1 MKKIFKT
8 TSLALAVAMG
18 VLAPSCGDFLDITPL
33 NAVVVENY
41 WEKKSEVESVIA
53 SCYYHMQDNGF
64 AQRVIAWGEL
74 RGDNLSET
82 STMQSQNQELYDYYI
97 NNITAENNWTS
108 WADFYTV
115 INLCNTILHYAPQAQ
130 QKDGN
135 YSEEELHTH
144 EAEAMSIRALCYFYL
159 VRTFKKVPL
168 VTQATI
174 GDDESFLV
182 EASSADAV
190 LEQITAD
197 LEWAESYI
205 WDRNFFDDVE
215 ERKGRFN
222 KQSVKA
228 LLADVCLWRGDYER
242 CAQLCQ
248 EVMDE
253 KMADYRMMQDEIAS
267 GNYLTANIEGMTT
280 LYNGYPLLDES
291 NGDHYPYNMT
301 FYTGNS
307 FESIFELQYEHEYRG
322 NNSGI
327 EFFYGNHEGLSRGL
341 VNAASYLVNQSQGS
355 LFADA
360 NDRRLFEATGYDG
373 VASNAYPVHK
383 YRCYISDDNSFSL
396 RVDPENWIVYRLTD
410 VMLMK
415 AEALAYLGGD
425 ENCQEA
431 FNLVTAV
438 NARACGGRSSLVY
451 NADQIKTLVLEERQ
465 RELLFE
471 GKRWYDLM
479 RMVLHSDN
487 PTGTM
492 STLRS
497 YVQRRYQSGGSDA
510 VARMGSLDNLYLPFN
525 QKEMDV
531 NPLLEADQNPAYV
544 NY

>member
-222 KQSVKA
+222 KQSVRA
-228 LLADVCLWRGDYER
+228 LLADVCLWRGDYAR
-242 CAQLCQ
+242 CAELCQ
-248 EVMDE
+248 GIIDE
-253 KMADYRMMQDEIAS
+253 KLADYATLQADMAA
-267 GNYLTANIEGMTT
+267 GNLTQYMYEGDVT
-280 LYNGYPLLDES
+280 LYNGYPLLNASSSDAGS
-291 NGDHYPYNMT
+291 MDYPNYMI

-307 FESIFELQYEHEYRG
+307 FESIFE
-322 NNSGI
+322 
-327 EFFYGNHEGLSRGL
+327 
-341 VNAASYLVNQSQGS
+341 
-355 LFADA
+355 
-360 NDRRLFEATGYDG
+360 RR
-373 VASNAYPVHK
+373 
-383 YRCYISDDNSFSL
+383 
-396 RVDPENWIVYRLTD
+396 
-410 VMLMK
+410 
-415 AEALAYLGGD
+415 
-425 ENCQEA
+425 
-431 FNLVTAV
+431 
-438 NARACGGRSSLVY
+438 
-451 NADQIKTLVLEERQ
+451 
-465 RELLFE
+465 
-471 GKRWYDLM
+471 
-479 RMVLHSDN
+479 
-487 PTGTM
+487 
-492 STLRS
+492 
-497 YVQRRYQSGGSDA
+497 
-510 VARMGSLDNLYLPFN
+510 
-525 QKEMDV
+525 
-531 NPLLEADQNPAYV
+531 
-544 NY
+544 

>member
-280 LYNGYPLLDES
+280 LYNGYP
-291 NGDHYPYNMT
+291 
-301 FYTGNS
+301 
-307 FESIFELQYEHEYRG
+307 
-322 NNSGI
+322 
-327 EFFYGNHEGLSRGL
+327 
-341 VNAASYLVNQSQGS
+341 
-355 LFADA
+355 
-360 NDRRLFEATGYDG
+360 
-373 VASNAYPVHK
+373 
-383 YRCYISDDNSFSL
+383 
-396 RVDPENWIVYRLTD
+396 
-410 VMLMK
+410 
-415 AEALAYLGGD
+415 
-425 ENCQEA
+425 
-431 FNLVTAV
+431 
-438 NARACGGRSSLVY
+438 
-451 NADQIKTLVLEERQ
+451 
-465 RELLFE
+465 
-471 GKRWYDLM
+471 
-479 RMVLHSDN
+479 
-487 PTGTM
+487 
-492 STLRS
+492 
-497 YVQRRYQSGGSDA
+497 
-510 VARMGSLDNLYLPFN
+510 
-525 QKEMDV
+525 
-531 NPLLEADQNPAYV
+531 
-544 NY
+544 